1 MHWNFEQ
8 GLELNVDDDFSLF
21 HFSDIPKSYV
31 EIVMIRFSSRNDFKP
46 KDLWV
51 DCSQVLDNINVFI
64 ECYCRNTFII
74 NG

>member
-1 MHWNFEQ
+1 MHWNFQQ
-8 GLELNVDDDFSLF
+8 GLEFNFDYDFSLI

-31 EIVMIRFSSRNDFKP
+31 EIVMIGISSRNDFKP
-46 KDLWV
+46 KDLRV

-64 ECYCRNTFII
+64 EGYCCNTLII